1 MAWDSSGRYYYR
13 SRWVSGRPVR
23 EYVGTGLLARLQADL
38 DEAERQQQAERR
50 AQERDRLHS
59 EEARYQPLDHQLQE
73 VFSAAELIA
82 RLALLTAGYRQ
93 HDRGHWRRKRTNG

>member
-50 AQERDRLHS
+50 AQEQVVPDLHP
-59 EEARYQPLDHQLQE
+59 RPRPPQLAQ
-73 VFSAAELIA
+73 
-82 RLALLTAGYRQ
+82 
-93 HDRGHWRRKRTNG
+93 RG